1 MRMGMVLLLSSLA
14 LIASGCVTKGR
25 HKTEMNAVQGQI
37 GALGQEVSRLD
48 ASLRDTESLLRAEEA
63 KRTSL
68 ESELTQVRGHIGS
81 LKEERGVIQG
91 LSGAGVYRTPSG
103 FELPSVS
110 IQQALKNAGYYNETV
125 DGKIGPGTRSAI
137 RDFQSA
143 NGLSPDG
150 ICGKKTWG
158 LLKTHLDATK

>member
-1 MRMGMVLLLSSLA
+1 MRISA
-14 LIASGCVTKGR
+14 LVWVGVVALTVSGCVTKGR

-48 ASLRDTESLLRAEEA
+48 TALRDTEATLRAEEA
-63 KRTSL
+63 KRAQL
-68 ESELTQVRGHIGS
+68 EAQLAGVRGNIGS

-110 IQQALKNAGYYNETV
+110 IQQALKAAGYYNGAV
-125 DGKIGPGTRSAI
+125 DGKIGPATRAAL

-143 NGLSPDG
+143 NGLAADG

-158 LLKTHLDATK
+158 LLKTHLDVAK

>member
-1 MRMGMVLLLSSLA
+1 MRMGT
-14 LIASGCVTKGR
+14 LILVSAIGLMASGCVTKGR

-48 ASLRDTESLLRAEEA
+48 TALRDTEANLKEAEE
-63 KRTSL
+63 KRAQL
-68 ESELTQVRGHIGS
+68 EAQLSGVRGNIGS

-91 LSGAGVYRTPSG
+91 LSGAGMYRTPSG

-110 IQQALKNAGYYNETV
+110 IQQALKRAGYYNGTV
-125 DGKIGPGTRSAI
+125 DGKIGPATRSAI

-143 NGLSPDG
+143 NGLQADG

-158 LLKTHLDATK
+158 LLKTHLDVTK